1 MIRSCR
7 TYTPPSKDGEGER
20 ILFLRY
26 SALGDILIVTPYCR
40 ALKERYPRSHV
51 TWLAYAQYVPFLRE
65 QPYIDSVL
73 PWDTSAG
80 EREFLSLLR
89 RVGRERFTRLVSF
102 HSSDRG
108 ALIALFSKTPLRFCN
123 ASKWGALYDTPRDL
137 SFWTAHDLRIP
148 EGSALGYVVTPD
160 MRKRAASL
168 LGEHASRP
176 FILGAIGA
184 SKEIKRWPVG
194 RWKEFTAYAVR
205 AGLQVVLAGEGEEE
219 ETAASAIETA
229 VRSPLVRN
237 VVGKIPL
244 ADLGGAISLSSAVVA
259 GDTGILHIARMLDV
273 PSFALLGPTP
283 LPEGLGLARPERTF
297 WTRCPLKACNNWRC
311 TQECLGTISSSDVWD
326 VVAAFLKRRPSN

>member
-73 PWDTSAG
+73 PWDKAAG

-123 ASKWGALYDTPRDL
+123 ARNGGGCRWSLHTLRWYRWHRPASQLRRPRFPCRGRL
-137 SFWTAHDLRIP
+137 FVRSCLCTAH
-148 EGSALGYVVTPD
+148 
-160 MRKRAASL
+160 
-168 LGEHASRP
+168 
-176 FILGAIGA
+176 
-184 SKEIKRWPVG
+184 
-194 RWKEFTAYAVR
+194 
-205 AGLQVVLAGEGEEE
+205 QVSTE
-219 ETAASAIETA
+219 
-229 VRSPLVRN
+229 
-237 VVGKIPL
+237 
-244 ADLGGAISLSSAVVA
+244 
-259 GDTGILHIARMLDV
+259 
-273 PSFALLGPTP
+273 
-283 LPEGLGLARPERTF
+283 
-297 WTRCPLKACNNWRC
+297 
-311 TQECLGTISSSDVWD
+311 
-326 VVAAFLKRRPSN
+326 

>member
-7 TYTPPSKDGEGER
+7 TYTPPSKEGEGER

-40 ALKERYPRSHV
+40 ALKERYPRSYV
-51 TWLAYAQYVPFLRE
+51 TWLANAQYVPFLRE

-89 RVGRERFTRLVSF
+89 RVGRERFTRLVSL

-160 MRKRAASL
+160 MRRRAASL
-168 LGEHASRP
+168 LGEQASRP
-176 FILGAIGA
+176 CILGEIGA
-184 SKEIKRWPVG
+184 SKDIKRWPAG
-194 RWKEFTAYAVR
+194 RWKECKR
-205 AGLQVVLAGEGEEE
+205 DG
-219 ETAASAIETA
+219 
-229 VRSPLVRN
+229 
-237 VVGKIPL
+237 
-244 ADLGGAISLSSAVVA
+244 GGAVLGQPVGGNKAGRPGPDDDGVKGVFFRDRHESL
-259 GDTGILHIARMLDV
+259 LV
-273 PSFALLGPTP
+273 PDF
-283 LPEGLGLARPERTF
+283 
-297 WTRCPLKACNNWRC
+297 
-311 TQECLGTISSSDVWD
+311 
-326 VVAAFLKRRPSN
+326 RRPPPGEALRIPRG